1 MQAATM
7 AFITINW
14 RRREQNNASSKAG
27 GFAISE
33 ILLGEETVPSYSE
46 TKKLQ
51 QAEFSGKTYTVQ
63 GEEIFQKNDSSIT
76 AGLTAVTVA
85 WSPMIL
91 FIKR

>member
-63 GEEIFQKNDSSIT
+63 GEEIFQKT
-76 AGLTAVTVA
+76 TVQ
-85 WSPMIL
+85 L
-91 FIKR
+91 QRGV